1 MIVNIAGY
9 RFVDLP
15 DRDELRQP
23 MLDNCIEAGLK
34 GTVLLSPNGI
44 NFFLAG
50 SKEATDAFLSHLES
64 DERLAGIPIKVSN
77 TDYQPF
83 RRMLVKRK
91 QEIISLG
98 RDDIRPAEF
107 TGPHISP
114 TEFKQMLDEGEDIV
128 VLDSRNDYETRVG
141 MFDDAVELD
150 IPSFR
155 EFP

>member
-15 DRDELRQP
+15 DRDEMRDP
-23 MLDNCIEAGLK
+23 MLETCIELGLK

-50 SKEATDAFLSHLES
+50 TKDSTSSFQQYLDS
-64 DERLAGIPIKVSN
+64 DERLEGIQVKVSY

-91 QEIISLG
+91 REIISLG
-98 RDDIRPAEF
+98 MDDIRPAEF

-114 TEFKQMLDEGEDIV
+114 
-128 VLDSRNDYETRVG
+128 S
-141 MFDDAVELD
+141 
-150 IPSFR
+150 
-155 EFP
+155 